1 MDQSCQ
7 AIIDLTDE
15 CHKEDS
21 SCQYVDEGIVTN
33 EKAIRKYVQILN
45 VFQRVCT
52 LEDVPASEIIISRC
66 RRGEHW
72 KKFNPLYEVYGF
84 LNEAMPKYNDF
95 EHEMD
100 KPAIFTMTFV
110 AISTII
116 GSLAKHHQIH
126 QAEQCHH

>member
-1 MDQSCQ
+1 
-7 AIIDLTDE
+7 
-15 CHKEDS
+15 
-21 SCQYVDEGIVTN
+21 VTN

-84 LNEAMPKYNDF
+84 LNEAMPKYNVFD
-95 EHEMD
+95 HKMD
-100 KPAIFTMTFV
+100 KRAIFTMTIV
-110 AISTII
+110 AISTIV
-116 GSLAKHHQIH
+116 GRLAVAGVAMATENIAR
-126 QAEQCHH
+126 AEKPKTSKTSSASSSRTMSRLT

>member
-1 MDQSCQ
+1 MQTFIHEVKHIIEDVEYGVDKSCK

-21 SCQYVDEGIVTN
+21 SCQHVDEGIVTN

-52 LEDVPASEIIISRC
+52 LEDVPASEIIITRC

-84 LNEAMPKYNDF
+84 LNEAMPKYNDLTT
-95 EHEMD
+95 
-100 KPAIFTMTFV
+100 KWTNVPY
-110 AISTII
+110 
-116 GSLAKHHQIH
+116 SL
-126 QAEQCHH
+126 